1 MLVQLGFIF
10 SDESS
15 GSSSGFGWSEAM
27 AFGVVILVMAIMPR
41 IIRKI
46 RSERAALVKQET
58 KAIKNGPNIR
68 SQADKI
74 LVELVETSRE
84 INAQSDT
91 KIRVLNK
98 LVRDADKAIKRLEDL
113 VEREEALTSQ
123 NNGKVVSFRE
133 APETSVV
140 DSAEIRVEQAQLKN
154 TEQSVEQKT
163 QKNAIKDVSEAK
175 PLAPNKDSGVWQD
188 TVGAKISKLHAQ
200 GFDINDIARKTRMS
214 VSEVTL
220 ILEMSRKNK

>member
-15 GSSSGFGWSEAM
+15 GGSSGFGWSEAM

-123 NNGKVVSFRE
+123 NNGKVVSSRE
-133 APETSVV
+133 ALETSVV
-140 DSAEIRVEQAQLKN
+140 DSAEIRVEQ
-154 TEQSVEQKT
+154 SVEQKT
-163 QKNAIKDVSEAK
+163 QKSAVKDVSEAK